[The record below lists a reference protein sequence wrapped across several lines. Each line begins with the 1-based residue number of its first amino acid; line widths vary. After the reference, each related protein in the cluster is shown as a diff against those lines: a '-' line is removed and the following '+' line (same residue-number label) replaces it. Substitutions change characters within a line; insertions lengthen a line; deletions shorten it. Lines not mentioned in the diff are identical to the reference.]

1 MSIKMIY
8 EFSTHSIN
16 LEKRYEKPTFSMTIG
31 TLELVIDYLTRKI
44 LYVQGFFPLVKATN
58 DKIILPNAR
67 AGDYYINDI
76 DYSNIEKFDIF
87 SLLDKIPK
95 CKEYFDNNS
104 IVFDKKNGI
113 IQLGFISNR
122 NDNYVKVSDNL
133 IIGYDNEDIIQCIY
147 IIPDKFIY

>member
-1 MSIKMIY
+1 
-8 EFSTHSIN
+8 
-16 LEKRYEKPTFSMTIG
+16 
-31 TLELVIDYLTRKI
+31 
-44 LYVQGFFPLVKATN
+44 
-58 DKIILPNAR
+58 